1 MPNTIIRIDVFES
14 SPLQQKTCTAE
25 EPTGDSL
32 SIQPVIID
40 NYRFWGIVFVSD
52 ISYNQIISQN
62 ISSLMCKHCQRNSPR
77 VKCSKQVSSLDPNE
91 IQRSFNKLILGF
103 NKKYFTLLGNL
114 EKLLSSCYQTWLA
127 IAKFSAVTNL
137 SSILS
142 SVSTSTSFW
151 MASSTAG
158 VILIK
163 STKNSFL
170 QGQTMIE
177 LGSDKKQTLNN
188 CFLYFRIFGFHL
200 LDIPVLVAKISENR
214 SLLAI
219 AIERST
225 TCPRAL
231 PKQHG
236 TAAFP
241 DHHSPCNVRGHFF
254 KIFNNIQNVK
264 RY

>member
-32 SIQPVIID
+32 SIQPVIND

-127 IAKFSAVTNL
+127 IAKFFSCDQPIVYPL
-137 SSILS
+137 F
-142 SVSTSTSFW
+142 SVN
-151 MASSTAG
+151 
-158 VILIK
+158 INK
-163 STKNSFL
+163 FL
-170 QGQTMIE
+170 DG
-177 LGSDKKQTLNN
+177 
-188 CFLYFRIFGFHL
+188 
-200 LDIPVLVAKISENR
+200 
-214 SLLAI
+214 
-219 AIERST
+219 
-225 TCPRAL
+225 
-231 PKQHG
+231 
-236 TAAFP
+236 
-241 DHHSPCNVRGHFF
+241 
-254 KIFNNIQNVK
+254 IFNSRSHINQV
-264 RY
+264 Y

>member
-1 MPNTIIRIDVFES
+1 MPNTIIRIEIFES
-14 SPLQQKTCTAE
+14 SPLQQRTCTAE

-77 VKCSKQVSSLDPNE
+77 VKCSKQVSSLDPKKYKE
-91 IQRSFNKLILGF
+91 AST
-103 NKKYFTLLGNL
+103 KYFTLLGNL

-142 SVSTSTSFW
+142 SVSTSASFW

-163 STKNSFL
+163 
-170 QGQTMIE
+170 
-177 LGSDKKQTLNN
+177 
-188 CFLYFRIFGFHL
+188 
-200 LDIPVLVAKISENR
+200 
-214 SLLAI
+214 
-219 AIERST
+219 
-225 TCPRAL
+225 
-231 PKQHG
+231 
-236 TAAFP
+236 
-241 DHHSPCNVRGHFF
+241 
-254 KIFNNIQNVK
+254 
-264 RY
+264 